1 MLYLKD
7 LLRIADDDTKIIIT
21 DVHRPLRDSV
31 MFDGYVDEARDI
43 IREDMIVI
51 DLGVV
56 DEEMHILVRKLPIEV
71 TI

>member
-7 LLRIADDDTKIIIT
+7 LLQVADDDTRIIIT
-21 DVHRPLRDSV
+21 DVHRPVRDSV
-31 MFDGYVDEARDI
+31 MFDGYVDDARDS
-43 IREDMIVI
+43 IREDMVVI

-56 DEEMHILVRKLPIEV
+56 DDEMHILVRKLPIEV

>member
-1 MLYLKD
+1 MLCLKD
-7 LLRIADDDTKIIIT
+7 LLRVADDDTKIIIT
-21 DVHRPLRDSV
+21 DVHRPLRGSV
-31 MFDGYVDEARDI
+31 LFDGYVDEARDI

>member
-1 MLYLKD
+1 MLCLKD
-7 LLRIADDDTKIIIT
+7 LLRVADDDTKIIIT

-43 IREDMIVI
+43 ICEDMIVI

>member
-7 LLRIADDDTKIIIT
+7 LLRVADDDTKIIIT